1 MVEQQEDQ
9 ELRAARSAYNAVIK
23 KRYDI
28 LQQLFESGLKLDAGL
43 DAVDNTALAL
53 FCANLDLDGIE
64 KMLTFGAM
72 MSDKN
77 KTGMTPLHLLVSMDQ
92 TGEATE
98 WLLNI
103 EGLENRGVDVDA
115 TTIGGVTPLMLAVK
129 KGYL

>member
-1 MVEQQEDQ
+1 
-9 ELRAARSAYNAVIK
+9 
-23 KRYDI
+23 
-28 LQQLFESGLKLDAGL
+28 
-43 DAVDNTALAL
+43 
-53 FCANLDLDGIE
+53 
-64 KMLTFGAM
+64 MLTFGAM